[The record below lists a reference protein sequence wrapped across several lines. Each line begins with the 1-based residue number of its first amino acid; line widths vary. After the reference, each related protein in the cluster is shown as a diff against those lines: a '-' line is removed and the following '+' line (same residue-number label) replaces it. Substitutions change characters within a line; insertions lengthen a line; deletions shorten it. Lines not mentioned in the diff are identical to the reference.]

1 MKSVLLGLALT
12 VSLTVPASAEGVSVA
27 SGFSSLS
34 AFGASG
40 SGRLQT
46 LRGNPPGGGVRDGRR
61 FGGGF
66 DGRNSRRIHVD
77 DGFGGW
83 GYYDGDY
90 DANRSFAEDKWNDWW
105 HDRPDRA
112 YPRWMSRNQDCARV
126 WYSGSELTC

>member
-1 MKSVLLGLALT
+1 MKGVLLGLALT
-12 VSLTVPASAEGVSVA
+12 ASLTVPASAEGISVA

-34 AFGASG
+34 AFGASH
-40 SGRLQT
+40 S
-46 LRGNPPGGGVRDGRR
+46 GGVRLHEAGSNGRH
-61 FGGGF
+61 GGF
-66 DGRNSRRIHVD
+66 DDRHSRHVHVG

-112 YPRWMSRNQDCARV
+112 YPAWMRRNQDCARP
-126 WYSGSELTC
+126 WYSASELTC

>member
-1 MKSVLLGLALT
+1 MKGVLLGLALT
-12 VSLTVPASAEGVSVA
+12 ASLSVPASAEGISVA
-27 SGFSSLS
+27 SGFSSVS
-34 AFGASG
+34 AFGASPTARG
-40 SGRLQT
+40 VHLREAGPRGGHSG
-46 LRGNPPGGGVRDGRR
+46 GDG
-61 FGGGF
+61 FGGFHG
-66 DGRNSRRIHVD
+66 SRSRHVHVG

-112 YPRWMSRNQDCARV
+112 YPAWMRRNQDCARL